1 MQIAMIG
8 MGTPEEARSV
18 VRSLDL
24 PFPVLLDS
32 SRRVYELYGLIEADA
47 RAFLNRKS
55 AAAVGR
61 ALLNGSRGGRPIGD
75 PRQLGGAFLIDTDGT
90 IRWAKRSHYAGDHAD
105 VEEILV
111 AADPVLAPE
120 RAPRPTAQRFDL
132 A

>member
-1 MQIAMIG
+1 MIG
-8 MGTPEEARSV
+8 MGTPAEARSV

-24 PFPVLLDS
+24 PFPVLLDT

-75 PRQLGGAFLIDTDGT
+75 PRQLGGAFLIDTDGI
-90 IRWAKRSHYAGDHAD
+90 IRWARPSKYPGDHASID
-105 VEEILV
+105 EILAV
-111 AADPVLAPE
+111 AAPDFAPE
-120 RAPRPTAQRFDL
+120 RARRSNAQRSDL
-132 A
+132 D